1 MKKSPYSITQPR
13 QTIFWTLISGLLL
26 LITARHLIP
35 SNVTEMLGFITGGA
49 CVWLLTKQNIWNWP
63 IGIANA
69 VFFLVLFWHARLFA
83 DSLLQVFYLVTGFIG
98 WYWWLHGGK
107 HKDEL
112 PVQKT
117 GLKRG
122 LIIAVIGVISTVLM
136 HKYLVSVK
144 DSAPF
149 WDSITTVGSLLAQ
162 AMLTRK
168 LIENW
173 HLWMAVDVIY
183 VGLYASRH
191 LYLTS
196 ILYVIFFAMCI
207 SGLIDWQRDGVKTK
221 RQTPVKAQLK
231 EALR

>member
-1 MKKSPYSITQPR
+1 MKESPYSITRPR
-13 QTIFWTLISGLLL
+13 QTIFWTIVSALLL
-26 LITARHLIP
+26 AITAKHLIP
-35 SNVTEMLGFITGGA
+35 STVTEMLGFITGGA

-69 VFFLVLFWHARLFA
+69 VFFLILFWHARLFA

-107 HKDEL
+107 RKDEL
-112 PVQKT
+112 PVQRT
-117 GLKRG
+117 GIKKG
-122 LIIAVIGVISTVLM
+122 LIILLIGIISTVLM

-168 LIENW
+168 MIENW

-196 ILYVIFFAMCI
+196 VLYIIFFAMCV
-207 SGLIDWQRDGVKTK
+207 SGLVDWRRDLA
-221 RQTPVKAQLK
+221 KAPKAAKPHLK
-231 EALR
+231 EARL